1 MTVNSSLRWPP
12 ASSRSRKTRSSIS
25 RAITK
30 TTGPARASLKSGDP
44 MIVTPIKTIEYD
56 HPQAGLSCTAQ
67 AWARLPEAPE
77 AAERAAL
84 KDKIRRLLK
93 EREAVLVAH
102 YYVDADLQDLAEE
115 TGGCVSDSLEMARF
129 GRDHPARTLVVA
141 GVRFMGETA
150 KILSPE
156 KTVLMPDL
164 DATCSLD
171 LGCPPEEFAAFCD
184 QHPDRTVVVYANT
197 SAAVKA
203 RADWMVTSSI
213 GLDIV
218 QHLHEQG
225 KKILW
230 APDKH
235 LGSYIQKQTGADMLL
250 WQGSCLVH
258 DEFKG
263 VELDL
268 LKAEYPQAKVL
279 VHPESPANVVAQA
292 DVVGSTSQLI
302 AAAMSMEADT
312 FIVATDNG
320 ILHKMRNAAP
330 GKHFIEAPTAGNS
343 ATCKSCAHCP
353 WMAMNGLRN
362 LAAVLENGNNE
373 VFVDPAVG
381 QQAVRAIDRMLDFAA
396 AKKAKAVPTGALE
409 QNSTLFS
416 GVGPA

>member
-1 MTVNSSLRWPP
+1 M
-12 ASSRSRKTRSSIS
+12 
-25 RAITK
+25 IT
-30 TTGPARASLKSGDP
+30 A
-44 MIVTPIKTIEYD
+44 PIKTYEYD
-56 HPQAGLSCTAQ
+56 RPQIGEACTINPATAE
-67 AWARLPEAPE
+67 AWARVPAVPSASEKLELK
-77 AAERAAL
+77 ERI
-84 KDKIRRLLK
+84 KRLLK
-93 EREAVLVAH
+93 ERDAVLVAH
-102 YYVDADLQDLAEE
+102 YYVDAELQDLAEE

-129 GRDHPARTLVVA
+129 GRDHPAKTLVVA
-141 GVRFMGETA
+141 GVRFMGESA

-156 KTVLMPDL
+156 KTILMPDL

-171 LGCPPEEFAAFCD
+171 LGCPADEFAAFCD

-218 QHLHEQG
+218 RHLHEKG

-230 APDKH
+230 APDRH

-268 LKAEYPQAKVL
+268 LKAEHPDAKVL
-279 VHPESPANVVAQA
+279 VHPESPASVVAQA
-292 DVVGSTSQLI
+292 DVVGSTTQLI
-302 AAAMSMEADT
+302 NAAVNLPATT

-320 ILHKMRNAAP
+320 ILHKMRAAAP

-353 WMAMNGLRN
+353 WMAMNGLKN
-362 LAAVLENGNNE
+362 LAEALETGANQ
-373 VFVDPAVG
+373 VHVDPEIG
-381 QQAVRAIDRMLDFAA
+381 RQAKRAIDRMLDFAA
-396 AKKAKAVPTGALE
+396 AKKAQALPSGALE
-409 QNSTLFS
+409 QNATLFN

>member
-1 MTVNSSLRWPP
+1 MMTV
-12 ASSRSRKTRSSIS
+12 
-25 RAITK
+25 
-30 TTGPARASLKSGDP
+30 
-44 MIVTPIKTIEYD
+44 PIKTYEYD
-56 HPQAGLSCTAQ
+56 HPQVGESCTINPATAE
-67 AWARLPEAPE
+67 AWARVPATPS
-77 AAERAAL
+77 AAEKVEL
-84 KDKIRRLLK
+84 KERIKRLLK
-93 EREAVLVAH
+93 ERNAVLVAH
-102 YYVDADLQDLAEE
+102 YYVDAELQDLAEE

-129 GRDHPARTLVVA
+129 GRDHPAQTLVVA
-141 GVRFMGETA
+141 GVRFMGESA

-156 KTVLMPDL
+156 KTILMPDL

-171 LGCPPEEFAAFCD
+171 LGCPADEFAAFAD

-218 QHLHEQG
+218 KHLHEQG

-230 APDKH
+230 APDRH

-268 LKAEYPQAKVL
+268 LKAEYPDAKVL
-279 VHPESPANVVAQA
+279 VHPESPSSVEAQA
-292 DVVGSTSQLI
+292 DVVGSTTQLI
-302 AAAMSMEADT
+302 NAAVNLPADT

-320 ILHKMRNAAP
+320 ILHKMRAAAP
-330 GKHFIEAPTAGNS
+330 GKRFIEAPTAGNS

-353 WMAMNGLRN
+353 WMAMNGLKN
-362 LAAVLENGNNE
+362 LADVLENGANE
-373 VFVDPAVG
+373 VHVDPEVG
-381 QQAVRAIDRMLDFAA
+381 RQAKRAIDRMLDFAA
-396 AKKAKAVPTGALE
+396 AKKAQALPSGALE
-409 QNSTLFS
+409 QNATLFN